1 MLFSLTNL
9 LSKTSAA
16 ILANLHQLLQLILIM
31 FYLLFTIAFLC
42 RVDLRNKA
50 KAV

>member
-9 LSKTSAA
+9 LSKSSAA
-16 ILANLHQLLQLILIM
+16 ILDNLHQLVDLILIM

-42 RVDLRNKA
+42 RLDLKKKA
-50 KAV
+50 KTV